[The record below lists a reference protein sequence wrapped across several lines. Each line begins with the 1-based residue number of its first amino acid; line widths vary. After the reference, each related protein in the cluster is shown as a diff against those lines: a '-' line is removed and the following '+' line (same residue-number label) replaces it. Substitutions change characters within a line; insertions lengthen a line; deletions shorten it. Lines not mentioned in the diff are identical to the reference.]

1 MFSLINFAA
10 RIQLKNRI
18 VSMAFLAAV
27 CIAMQILT
35 LIAKG
40 AVIQTTL
47 LIAGPLAVIIAMIL
61 TVTFNII
68 ADAASLRNVFTSP
81 SGYLPMLAPVPGWKL
96 LLSRVLPI
104 VFFDSVCVI
113 LGYIGCVRL
122 VLGYTGSFS
131 MSELL
136 ASPDWLTPFKTLWAL
151 EFVQIILL
159 AFLSCALAKSI
170 FFRFRQRIALGIISF
185 ILIRYLLSLL
195 DILLAPFAM
204 HSGNAPLLVM
214 HITTGFNAGMIAYVI
229 LSILKITGLFFITS
243 FLIERK
249 INL

>member
-1 MFSLINFAA
+1 MLSLINFAA

-35 LIAKG
+35 LTAKG
-40 AVIQTTL
+40 AVAQTML
-47 LIAGPLAVIIAMIL
+47 LIAGPLAIMIAMIL
-61 TVTFNII
+61 AVTFNII

-81 SGYLPMLAPVPGWKL
+81 SGYLPMLAPVPGWRL

-104 VFFDSVCVI
+104 VFFDSVCII
-113 LGYIGCVRL
+113 LGYIGFLRL
-122 VLGYTGSFS
+122 ALGYTSLSLISGLPSS
-131 MSELL
+131 TE
-136 ASPDWLTPFKTLWAL
+136 WLTPLKTLWAL
-151 EFVQIILL
+151 EFIQIILL

-185 ILIRYLLSLL
+185 FLIRYLLSLL

-204 HSGNAPLLVM
+204 HSGNGPMLVM

-229 LSILKITGLFFITS
+229 LGIFKITGLFFITS
-243 FLIERK
+243 HLIERK